1 MNSDHFVFVMSAVT
15 SLAFQS
21 CVVPL
26 YKLLVREKR
35 DERDSHG
42 IYVISQNRKE
52 PEMYELVCRTRE
64 DRDKWMKILQEAIKK
79 CPEEGQEGLSSFC
92 FFGCFLSFD
101 TALNELFQRMGS
113 KQKKSFFKQASVSC

>member
-79 CPEEGQEGLSSFC
+79 CPEEGQEGLSSF
-92 FFGCFLSFD
+92 FFL
-101 TALNELFQRMGS
+101 LF
-113 KQKKSFFKQASVSC
+113 FVF